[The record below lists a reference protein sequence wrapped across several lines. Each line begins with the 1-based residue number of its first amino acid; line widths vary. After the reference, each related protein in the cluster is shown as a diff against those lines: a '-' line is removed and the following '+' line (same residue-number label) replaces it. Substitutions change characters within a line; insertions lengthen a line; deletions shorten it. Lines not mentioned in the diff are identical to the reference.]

1 MAVVTRP
8 QLHVIFTLDCPPAGA
23 RVEPH
28 GPVHWEASARAIDAF
43 CTTLLNAG
51 FAPTLFLTPEA
62 VEEHT
67 PLCDDLLAAGADLGL
82 FIQPQTVRGAQ
93 LRHYLGAYPAAQQ
106 RMIVAEALQ
115 RFEQALERRPL
126 SVRSAMYSA
135 SDETFGVLSQL
146 GFRQC
151 SLSSPG
157 RRVKKHGALW
167 QHAPADPHYTSAT
180 SRLEPGTLPLLE
192 VPVTTDATQNHG
204 GLAPDLAIENG
215 TVERWHRPLI
225 AAQLERH
232 EREQITF
239 RVLCFVTSTR
249 FPYYDRSS
257 RYHQTLDQLLDHLL
271 ALDERYEVMP
281 ATLGEVATRYHQHA
295 P

>member
-1 MAVVTRP
+1 M
-8 QLHVIFTLDCPPAGA
+8 
-23 RVEPH
+23 
-28 GPVHWEASARAIDAF
+28 HWEASSRAIDAF
-43 CTTLLNAG
+43 CTTIFRAG

-82 FIQPQTVRGAQ
+82 LVQPQTVRGAQ

-106 RMIVAEALQ
+106 RLIVGEALR

-135 SDETFGVLSQL
+135 SDETFGVLYQL

-157 RRVKKHGALW
+157 RRVKKHSAMW
-167 QHAPADPHYTSAT
+167 QDAPADPHYTSAT
-180 SRLEPGTLPLLE
+180 SRLEPGSLPLLE

-232 EREQITF
+232 EREQTAF

-249 FPYYDRSS
+249 FPYDDRSS
-257 RYHQTLDQLLDHLL
+257 RYRQTLDQLLDHLL
-271 ALDERYEVMP
+271 SLDERYEVVP
-281 ATLGEVATRYHQHA
+281 ATLNEVATRYRQDG